1 MLNTSSVKQPQRA
14 EHCHCTVMRS
24 YFLVAILLFVS
35 ISAFSQPGRKGLLK
49 GVLKDS
55 AVHMPL
61 EAATVSLIYLKDSS
75 SGGMALTKKNGTFLI
90 EDLSFGSYDCYIS
103 ISGYEPLIRKFSVTA
118 EKRLFDLDTI
128 FLARETKQLDDII
141 IQSAPIKVKDDTL
154 EYNAASFKPAPNA
167 RLEELLKRL
176 PGLKVEK
183 DGSLSFNGEP
193 ITQIMVDGKPF
204 FFDDPKVAAK
214 NLPADIVDK
223 VQVIDQRSK
232 ENEIRKIN
240 DENTQ
245 KVLNLTLKKDKK
257 KGMMGNVTGG
267 YGSNQRYTAQTN
279 LSFINGE
286 RKISVLGG
294 ANNVNNAGFS
304 GTGIFVGGR
313 GAGISE
319 TRSFGANY
327 KDALNKKKTLTAA
340 ASYFYSNSDNA
351 SEQSSFR
358 ENLLVDSS
366 FFNARRSDSRN
377 KNFNHRINADI
388 EFKPDTLNYLRL
400 AANISINHSSGH
412 SFNQSNI
419 TDDDSVA
426 INSSVQDYLNSG
438 KGYNAGANINYVKSF
453 HTKGQF
459 LSVTV
464 SMNNS
469 FNRSEN
475 NSHSVIEYFK
485 TASVDTIRRKTNS
498 DNGTTSYNVNISYA
512 HPLGKGYFIETNFNR
527 SENVNF
533 SDRLTYDFNTNT
545 REFDLLNSGLSS
557 HTHNINIT
565 YNYGT
570 GIRSNQKKYNW
581 YAGLSI
587 QEMEIINRSEIRDS
601 LIEARMPFKNYRP
614 TASFNYNFSKTKR
627 VNLNYNGYTRQPT
640 IQQLSPIVDSSNRLF
655 IRYGN
660 PDLKPE
666 FTHRISASYSNR
678 DMTKWALSVSGAYS
692 YTMNRIAT
700 LNTFDTNGVQ
710 SSKPVNVN
718 GSFASNGRI
727 SLNIPI
733 RNKKFN
739 ASLFVSP
746 TYNRDVNFIN
756 GERNHTITQS
766 ISNGVTF
773 GFRDKK
779 TFDIYLSLAS
789 SYSSLT
795 YSVQPNL
802 NTELLGFD
810 ADANIE
816 ISLPANWRLQLN
828 MDYNQNTFA
837 GRRFNRGVA
846 LLNGGISKQ
855 FFRSKQL
862 ELRLSGFDL
871 LKQNQNYFRTSS
883 ENYIEDVR
891 NLVLSQYFLV
901 SLNYNINRFGAKGK

>member
-1 MLNTSSVKQPQRA
+1 MLNTSLVKQPRRA
-14 EHCHCTVMRS
+14 KHCHCTVMRS
-24 YFLVAILLFVS
+24 FFLVTILLFVS
-35 ISAFSQPGRKGLLK
+35 VIAVSQTGRKGLLK

-75 SGGMALTKKNGTFLI
+75 SGGMALTKKNGSFLI

-103 ISGYEPLIRKFSVTA
+103 IAGYTPLVKTITVKADSRMV
-118 EKRLFDLDTI
+118 DLDTI
-128 FLARETKQLDDII
+128 FLPRQTKQLDDII
-141 IQSAPIKVKDDTL
+141 IQSVPVKVKEDTL

-176 PGLKVEK
+176 PGLKVER

-204 FFDDPKVAAK
+204 FLDDPKVAAK

-240 DENTQ
+240 DDNTQ

-257 KGMMGNVTGG
+257 KGVMGNITAGNG
-267 YGSNQRYTAQTN
+267 NNNRYTTQAN
-279 LSFINGE
+279 LNFINGE
-286 RKISVLGG
+286 RKISILGG

-319 TRSFGANY
+319 TRSMGINY

-340 ASYFYSNSDNA
+340 ASYFYGKSDNI

-358 ENLLVDSS
+358 QNLLLDSS
-366 FFNARRSDSRN
+366 FFNQRNSTSRQ

-388 EFKPDTLNYLRL
+388 EFKPDTLNYLHMS
-400 AANISINHSSGH
+400 ANISINHSSGN

-419 TDDDSVA
+419 TDDDSAA
-426 INSSVQDYLNSG
+426 INSSVQDYTNTG
-438 KGYNAGANINYVKSF
+438 KGYNVGANINYVKSF

-464 SMNNS
+464 SLNNS

-475 NSHSVIEYFK
+475 FSHSVIDYFK
-485 TASVDTIRRKTNS
+485 TAIIDTIRRRTMS
-498 DNGTTSYNVNISYA
+498 DNGVTSYNINFSYA

-527 SENVNF
+527 NENVNF
-533 SDRLTYDFNTNT
+533 SDRLTYDFNTTT
-545 REFDLLNSGLSS
+545 REFDLLNTGLSS

-565 YNYGT
+565 YNYGG

-587 QEMEIINRSEIRDS
+587 QQMEIINRSEIRDS
-601 LIEARMPFKNYRP
+601 LIEASMPFKNYRP

-627 VNLNYNGYTRQPT
+627 ININYNGYTRQPT

-666 FTHRISASYSNR
+666 FTHRLSANYSNR

-692 YTMNRIAT
+692 YTLNRIAT
-700 LNTFDTNGVQ
+700 LNIFDTNGVQ

-733 RNKKFN
+733 RNKQFN
-739 ASLFVSP
+739 ASFFVSP

-756 GERNHTITQS
+756 GERNHTITKS
-766 ISNGVTF
+766 VSNGITF
-773 GFRDKK
+773 SFRDKK

-789 SYSSLT
+789 SYSALT

-837 GRRFNRGVA
+837 ARRFNRGVA
-846 LLNGGISKQ
+846 LLNAGISKQ
-855 FFRSKQL
+855 FFKSKQL

-871 LKQNQNYFRTSS
+871 LKQNQSYFRTSS

-891 NLVLSQYFLV
+891 NLVLSQYFLL
-901 SLNYNINRFGAKGK
+901 SLNYNINRFGAKRK